1 MKCEINPYSLLIEKT
16 WTMIEIVAINL
27 MASGTATTM
36 TERLSNIPRTLTAAK
51 NDLRRTRTNLLSLRF
66 FAQREV
72 RIIAIG
78 PEKSM
83 KDNKITARRA
93 KEYISLA
100 S

>member
-1 MKCEINPYSLLIEKT
+1 
-16 WTMIEIVAINL
+16 MIEIVAINL

-36 TERLSNIPRTLTAAK
+36 TERLSNIPRTLTAANK
-51 NDLRRTRTNLLSLRF
+51 DLRSTRTNLLSLRF

-83 KDNKITARRA
+83 KDNKIIARRA